1 MKDVLSEEYT
11 RSEVARVLRT
21 SVEYRVEGK
30 NVTAPPQP
38 TDEPATLS
46 VGVTVTVVISTFV
59 AYHAPYQVGLNLDI
73 FLMIYIVIGMR

>member
-11 RSEVARVLRT
+11 RSEVARVLGT
-21 SVEYRVEGK
+21 SVEYRVEGT

-59 AYHAPYQVGLNLDI
+59 ATVVLTAGIGILI
-73 FLMIYIVIGMR
+73 FLLIK